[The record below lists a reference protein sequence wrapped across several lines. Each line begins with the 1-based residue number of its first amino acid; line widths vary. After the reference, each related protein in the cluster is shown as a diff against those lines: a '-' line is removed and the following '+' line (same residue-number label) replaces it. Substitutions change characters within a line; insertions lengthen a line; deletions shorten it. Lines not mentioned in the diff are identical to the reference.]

1 MKQLLKNTTKKLIVL
16 AAKKLG
22 YQIPQSQIKSAEIN
36 DLYSKQNLLHTFYNL
51 LLQANFHAVH
61 IVDVGANHGTW
72 TREILQFFP
81 NANYSLLEPQHWMKN
96 SIEDLLA
103 SNEKI
108 RFYGVG
114 AGKQAGNLQFTLV
127 DRDDSCN
134 FLMTEQEAQEKGYKQ
149 ISVPVVTLNEFIL
162 NNSLPVPDVIKIDAE
177 GLDLEVLEGAS
188 DFFGKTEVFLVEA
201 GIVNKGF
208 QNSLLNVTAFMDKH
222 GYRLFEITDL
232 NRPFANKVLW
242 LVELAFVKKGGLV
255 DSHTWL

>member
-1 MKQLLKNTTKKLIVL
+1 MKQLLKNTTKKLIDL

-22 YQIPQSQIKSAEIN
+22 YQIPQHQIKPAEIN

-51 LLQANFHAVH
+51 LLKANFQPVH

-96 SIEDLLA
+96 SIEDLLT

-108 RFYGVG
+108 NFYGVG

-134 FLMTEQEAQEKGYKQ
+134 FLMTEQEAQEKGYRQ
-149 ISVPVVTLNEFIL
+149 I
-162 NNSLPVPDVIKIDAE
+162 
-177 GLDLEVLEGAS
+177 
-188 DFFGKTEVFLVEA
+188 
-201 GIVNKGF
+201 
-208 QNSLLNVTAFMDKH
+208 
-222 GYRLFEITDL
+222 
-232 NRPFANKVLW
+232 
-242 LVELAFVKKGGLV
+242 
-255 DSHTWL
+255 